1 MTFHSK
7 RYIGLGFFLLLFMV
21 VAPSVVDWCRDTF
34 GLPPGYGAAGDQ
46 QFNQPMPAAVRTT
59 VAELSTGAE
68 GSWVQERV
76 EGGVWVYDLHLL
88 NGGKSSV
95 VQLTT
100 NGQVFRPVP
109 QTPEPESIS
118 AEAGD

>member
-1 MTFHSK
+1 MTFHPK
-7 RYIGLGFFLLLFMV
+7 RYIGLGFLLLLFAV
-21 VAPSVVDWCRDTF
+21 VAPLTVDWCRDSF
-34 GLPPGYGAAGDQ
+34 ELPPGYGSAGDQ

-59 VAELSTGAE
+59 VDELSAGAE

-95 VQLTT
+95 VQLTA